1 MKCKFCGARI
11 GILERWR
18 YGDFCSKE
26 HKDEFAEDL
35 VRLNEQIVQ
44 DLRRLPKL
52 FKAPS
57 AQGKPEPDPPEEV
70 AVEEPDPPQGEFV
83 EANQPAAVAW
93 TKPENV
99 QEELPPKPT
108 KGDQWR
114 VFAKIASW
122 EGLPPSAFASSQ
134 KKQARFVWI
143 NASEHPSEGPRGML
157 LAPTYPA
164 FLPHPQLRKWLA
176 QMPAA
181 AIVRPQD
188 PARLAAIEART
199 RAVPAPRKQWVDDD
213 GWRWI
218 AERAAVEVP
227 DFTSVLMDYPVA
239 APWTQ
244 WTMAPPPPPIAPMR
258 PLPPS
263 GAGPVNAE
271 PPTSGARPLPNQVQ
285 AMPTQPGQSPAI
297 QPAPSL
303 PRSAPPPPAANPYP
317 PSYAAAPAS
326 GPAYLSPVA
335 PAAGP
340 SSPAGS
346 AGPSGAYPAGMM
358 PYPAFPTTYAVP
370 QPWGAGLAWRE
381 VPPPFFSALVDI
393 AHDLLPIPLEPV
405 QLDIPPQPAPAEPV
419 AAANRPRLGVSF
431 DAGLPWVDCQGDP
444 SEDLAALSGGGP
456 QSHVQPRT
464 LWRRNLVLPAPVD
477 TIADPRVPTTAP
489 PRFVLAMRP
498 APPLPRV
505 DPVLMSARWNS

>member
-26 HKDEFAEDL
+26 HKDDFAEDL

-57 AQGKPEPDPPEEV
+57 AQAKAELDPPEE
-70 AVEEPDPPQGEFV
+70 AASELPDPPRGDFV
-83 EANQPAAVAW
+83 AANQPIPIPWV
-93 TKPENV
+93 KPEKV

-114 VFAKIASW
+114 VFSKIASW
-122 EGLPPSAFASSQ
+122 EGLPPSAFTTSQ

-143 NASEHPSEGPRGML
+143 NASEQPVEGPRGML
-157 LAPTYPA
+157 LSATYPA

-181 AIVRPQD
+181 PIVRPQD

-227 DFTSVLMDYPVA
+227 DFTSVLMDYPMA

-263 GAGPVNAE
+263 GAGPVSTE
-271 PPTSGARPLPNQVQ
+271 PPIPGRRPS
-285 AMPTQPGQSPAI
+285 PGQPPALPPQMG
-297 QPAPSL
+297 QPPMGQ
-303 PRSAPPPPAANPYP
+303 PHSAPPPMATPYP
-317 PSYAAAPAS
+317 TSYAAAPS
-326 GPAYLSPVA
+326 PGPAYLSPVA

-340 SSPAGS
+340 
-346 AGPSGAYPAGMM
+346 AGPAAPAGAYPAAMM
-358 PYPAFPTTYAVP
+358 PYPAFPAGYAIP
-370 QPWGAGLAWRE
+370 QPWGTGLAWRE
-381 VPPPFFSALVDI
+381 LPPPFFSALVDI
-393 AHDLLPIPLEPV
+393 AHDLLPIALEPI
-405 QLDIPPQPAPAEPV
+405 QLDIPPQPAPAQPV
-419 AAANRPRLGVSF
+419 VASCRPRLAVSF

-444 SEDLAALSGGGP
+444 SEDLAALSGAAP
-456 QSHVQPRT
+456 QSRVQPRT
-464 LWRRNLVLPAPVD
+464 LWRRNLVLPTPIGV
-477 TIADPRVPTTAP
+477 IPELQVPSTAP

-505 DPVLMSARWNS
+505 NPVLMSGRWSS